1 MVGRHWTLV
10 LGLACVSTAA
20 LPAGA
25 AAQRWEELGSRRVR
39 LTAERDVIDVGA
51 TDGLFTAIRIEAD
64 GDIEMF
70 NIRVVFADG
79 SDFSPNTRVTFR
91 EGTRSRVI
99 DLPGAA
105 RAIRRVSFAYRRMRA
120 QAVVRLFGRHAA
132 AGIAG
137 AAAAVAQPAAPGLE
151 GWTSL
156 GSRSVTFRMDRDVI
170 SAAGDGAFRQVR
182 FVVDEGDLELY
193 DVRIVFANGD
203 TFSPATRLRFG
214 ENSRSRVIDLPG
226 TLRVIRRIEFRYRS
240 IAGGGEGRAVVHV
253 YGR

>member
-120 QAVVRLFGRHAA
+120 QAVVRLFGRRRAA
-132 AGIAG
+132 RCAGTRRLDVARQPLRHVPDGPGRHQRGGRRRVPSG
-137 AAAAVAQPAAPGLE
+137 A
-151 GWTSL
+151 
-156 GSRSVTFRMDRDVI
+156 
-170 SAAGDGAFRQVR
+170 
-182 FVVDEGDLELY
+182 
-193 DVRIVFANGD
+193 
-203 TFSPATRLRFG
+203 LR
-214 ENSRSRVIDLPG
+214 
-226 TLRVIRRIEFRYRS
+226 
-240 IAGGGEGRAVVHV
+240 GGRG
-253 YGR
+253 